1 MRKAFTLVE
10 LLVII
15 GIMAAMVTMSVISV
29 RSGQQAFRLKGA
41 TRDILAKVRYARS
54 VALVSRNSVKV
65 TYSNISVE
73 GESAAKITVEP
84 LDDGFISDNVPSNIQ
99 TLSGKPLAESGLESK
114 FEENKSASGNEENG
128 DTVVSM
134 LKPEINMS
142 LVQGIVIKVIGAA
155 EAKLVNHSQAQ
166 KRSRMSVS
174 GTNFKLKEISSDEST
189 FESAASKSSDLSV
202 GEINEVLWSSLGITE
217 EHTIYI
223 YVEGTDYT
231 EGYKIH
237 VDEMGG
243 VKVYGPSEEVESV

>member
-29 RSGQQAFRLKGA
+29 RSGQEAFRLKGA

-65 TYSNISVE
+65 TYSNASIE
-73 GESAAKITVEP
+73 GESAAKIEVQP
-84 LDDGFISDNVPSNIQ
+84 LDDGFISENVPSNIQ
-99 TLSGKPLAESGLESK
+99 TLSGKPLSGVELESK
-114 FEENKSASGNEENG
+114 LEESNGESESG

-134 LKPEINMS
+134 LKPEIDSS
-142 LVQGIVIKVIGAA
+142 LVQGIAIKVIGAA
-155 EAKLVNHSQAQ
+155 EARNANHTQAQ

-174 GTNFKLKEISSDEST
+174 GTNFKLKDISAEDSSS
-189 FESAASKSSDLSV
+189 ESASTKSQDLSV
-202 GEINEVLWSSLGITE
+202 GEIGEVIWSSLGITE
-217 EHTIYI
+217 EHTIYV
-223 YVEGTDYT
+223 YVEGTDYSD
-231 EGYKIH
+231 GYKIH

-243 VKVYGPSEEVESV
+243 VKVYGPNEEIDKW

>member
-1 MRKAFTLVE
+1 
-10 LLVII
+10 
-15 GIMAAMVTMSVISV
+15 MAAMVTMSVISV
-29 RSGQQAFRLKGA
+29 RSGQEAFRLKGA

-65 TYSNISVE
+65 TYSNTSVE
-73 GESAAKITVEP
+73 GERAAKIDVQP

-99 TLSGKPLAESGLESK
+99 TLSGKPLSSIDLESK
-114 FEENKSASGNEENG
+114 IEESKSGSNNEGSG

-134 LKPEINMS
+134 LKPEIDSS
-142 LVQGIVIKVIGAA
+142 LVQGIAIKVIGSN
-155 EAKLVNHSQAQ
+155 EARMANHTQAQ

-174 GTNFKLKEISSDEST
+174 GTNFKLKELSSAESNS
-189 FESAASKSSDLSV
+189 ESVATKSLDSSV
-202 GEINEVLWSSLGITE
+202 GEINEVIWSSLGITE

-223 YVEGTDYT
+223 YVEGADYT

-243 VKVYGPSEEVESV
+243 VKVYGPDEEIERS